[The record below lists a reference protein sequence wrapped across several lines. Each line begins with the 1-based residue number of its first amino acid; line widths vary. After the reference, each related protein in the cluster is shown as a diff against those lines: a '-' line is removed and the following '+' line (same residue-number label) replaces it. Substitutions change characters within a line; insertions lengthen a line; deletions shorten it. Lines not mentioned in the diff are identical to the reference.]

1 MKEHYKRGG
10 LGDVKIKK
18 FLNDILQE
26 LLEPI
31 RSRRNYYENNMM
43 EIFNILKR
51 DTEYAIEYT
60 NETLK
65 KVRNA
70 IGINYFNDDLYI
82 QKYLLGGKNESK

>member
-1 MKEHYKRGG
+1 
-10 LGDVKIKK
+10 
-18 FLNDILQE
+18 
-26 LLEPI
+26 
-31 RSRRNYYENNMM
+31 MM

-51 DTEYAIEYT
+51 DTEYAVEYT